1 MSDQDFKSSNNVFSD
16 VPKDY
21 PYAEA
26 IDWAYSTGLIKG
38 YEDGTFKPNQVIT
51 RQELAVMLHR
61 YTEIIAK
68 AYLPMIIKK
77 ETFKDD
83 HKIATFAKE
92 SVSYLQQAFVIG
104 GREGG
109 YFAPQ
114 DNVTRAECA
123 KMTSLM
129 IDAIMDKKIKL
140 VPID

>member
-1 MSDQDFKSSNNVFSD
+1 
-16 VPKDY
+16 
-21 PYAEA
+21 
-26 IDWAYSTGLIKG
+26 
-38 YEDGTFKPNQVIT
+38 
-51 RQELAVMLHR
+51 
-61 YTEIIAK
+61 
-68 AYLPMIIKK
+68 MIIKK

-92 SVSYLQQAFVIG
+92 SVSTLQQAFVIG

-123 KMTSLM
+123 KMIS
-129 IDAIMDKKIKL
+129 IIMDGIMDGKTKF